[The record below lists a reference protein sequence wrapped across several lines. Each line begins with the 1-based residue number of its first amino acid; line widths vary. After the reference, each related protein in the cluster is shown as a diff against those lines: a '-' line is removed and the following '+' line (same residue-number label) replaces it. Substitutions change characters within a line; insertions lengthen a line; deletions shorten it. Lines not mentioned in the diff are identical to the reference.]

1 MDNKII
7 DGKLISD
14 QIKKEIAAEV
24 ADMIDHGNPAP
35 HLAAVI
41 VGDDGASKT
50 YVASKEKAC
59 HSVGMTSSVYRLP
72 VTTTEKEMLDMV
84 EFLNNDAE
92 IDGYITENILLGT
105 PKNSILPA
113 IWASLGPVKWT
124 VKLPIT

>member
-7 DGKLISD
+7 DGKLIAE

-24 ADMIDHGNPAP
+24 ADMIDHGIKAP

-59 HSVGMTSSVYRLP
+59 QSVGMTSSVYRLP
-72 VTTTEKEMLDMV
+72 VTTTEKEMLEMV
-84 EFLNNDAE
+84 EFLNNDPD
-92 IDGYITENILLGT
+92 IDGYIIQLPL
-105 PKNSILPA
+105 PK
-113 IWASLGPVKWT
+113 
-124 VKLPIT
+124 